1 MASSSRHIDSI
12 EQDFRNA
19 LQRLID
25 GKPENKKLKV
35 CAKAGKL
42 KVNTSNVALEAGHS
56 RTLIAMDDCRYPSI
70 RQEIKEVQGS
80 AKKEPTTYTQ
90 LISNLRA
97 NVATLRAEKRLLE
110 TAMAGHV
117 FARRRAEIDAR
128 RAEAAAENLRKQ
140 VSELEKISALP
151 NRDVEIPRLV
161 LIRGLPGSG
170 KSKKA
175 MKYVNDGYLNFEA
188 EQFLSSE
195 ERYQCDAARLLQA
208 QTSCLNQTRAA
219 LAAGEYVCVSNV
231 FATLDEMRPYADL
244 NVDYQVVEANYTGE
258 SKHPV
263 SASAMRAL
271 QDDWV
276 PTDLVVQIL
285 KSKSR
290 TLARV
295 TRLSSIKSKR

>member
-1 MASSSRHIDSI
+1 M
-12 EQDFRNA
+12 
-19 LQRLID
+19 
-25 GKPENKKLKV
+25 
-35 CAKAGKL
+35 
-42 KVNTSNVALEAGHS
+42 
-56 RTLIAMDDCRYPSI
+56 
-70 RQEIKEVQGS
+70 
-80 AKKEPTTYTQ
+80 
-90 LISNLRA
+90 
-97 NVATLRAEKRLLE
+97 
-110 TAMAGHV
+110 
-117 FARRRAEIDAR
+117 
-128 RAEAAAENLRKQ
+128 
-140 VSELEKISALP
+140 
-151 NRDVEIPRLV
+151 
-161 LIRGLPGSG
+161 
-170 KSKKA
+170 
-175 MKYVNDGYLNFEA
+175 
-188 EQFLSSE
+188 
-195 ERYQCDAARLLQA
+195 QA

-244 NVDYQVVEANYTGE
+244 NVDYQVVEANYPGE